1 MAALDVD
8 FYIVKNVLWQVRKHF
23 KLVLCRTTNLK
34 ELRGRLCV
42 CGGRVVV
49 VVELVFAEGLLHWD
63 LSKQQV
69 RFAHKPTEA
78 QKSQEGLE
86 IFGSGCWS

>member
-8 FYIVKNVLWQVRKHF
+8 FYIVKNVLWQVKKHF

-34 ELRGRLCV
+34 ELRRRLCV
-42 CGGRVVV
+42 CVGGGM
-49 VVELVFAEGLLHWD
+49 ELVFAEGLLHWD
-63 LSKQQV
+63 LSKQHV
-69 RFAHKPTEA
+69 RFAHKRMEA
-78 QKSQEGLE
+78 QKSQEGRE